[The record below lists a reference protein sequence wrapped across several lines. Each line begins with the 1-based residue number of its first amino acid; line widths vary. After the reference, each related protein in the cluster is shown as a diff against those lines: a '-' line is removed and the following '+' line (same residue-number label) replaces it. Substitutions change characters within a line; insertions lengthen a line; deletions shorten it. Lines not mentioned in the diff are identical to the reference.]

1 MGILKTG
8 TVKKLFLAAG
18 LVLSFSAVAEART
31 AVVNFTSAV
40 FNSTKAQQI
49 ISTAQEEPEFVNM
62 RTRGETLEAE
72 FQQLQD
78 EFSKNE
84 LTWSDERK
92 AEANQQAMIMRQEQ
106 EHISRTLNQYIQS
119 SVMSELQTPAAEAL
133 DELIKD
139 EKITILISAE
149 AVLMAAPETDLTEKL
164 VQRINRKVQ

>member
-1 MGILKTG
+1 MG
-8 TVKKLFLAAG
+8 TVKKLFFAVG

-31 AVVNFTSAV
+31 AVVNFTGAV

-49 ISTAQEEPEFVNM
+49 ITAAQEEPEFVNM

-72 FQQLQD
+72 FRQLQE

-84 LTWSDERK
+84 LTWGDEQK
-92 AEANQQAMIMRQEQ
+92 AEANQQAMLLRQEQ
-106 EHISRTLNQYIQS
+106 EHISRTLTQHIQN

-133 DELIKD
+133 EELIKD
-139 EKITILISAE
+139 ENITILISAE
-149 AVLMAAPETDLTEKL
+149 AVLMAAPEADVTEKL